1 MDPIPKKK
9 PITRKKFEEKVDLY
23 MQGLFGGMGRELLLP
38 LLNKV
43 YQEAKDAG
51 VVTWA
56 SNNINITLPAHE
68 KGLMFHLIQTG
79 DYASAVCDV
88 SSADGNDWLGV
99 INAVTGAGD
108 VAAGTDDKV
117 TWGSGTLAGDSISI
131 VSTGSK
137 WVVFNSFSS
146 VTTDGISFG

>member
-1 MDPIPKKK
+1 MANP
-9 PITRKKFEEKVDLY
+9 LY
-23 MQGLFGGMGRELLLP
+23 GQNKADDKLDAARAANFGGY
-38 LLNKV
+38 LNV
-43 YQEAKDAG
+43 TADTTLTAKDAG

-56 SNNINITLPAHE
+56 SNGINITLPAHE

-79 DYASAVCDV
+79 DYATAVCDV

-146 VTTDGISFG
+146 VTTNGISFG